1 MAFDFGWLFSSGT
14 STVGYYNNGGTNVR
28 FASHTTAF
36 KEAPLSPKARNRKNL
51 EALRERELTRLHR
64 KVR

>member
-14 STVGYYNNGGTNVR
+14 SNNNGGTNVR
-28 FASHTTAF
+28 FASHTAPF